1 MHKIMK
7 TWAETLIWSDLLSA
21 MSKLGHV
28 QFHVVT
34 KVLRIP

>member
-1 MHKIMK
+1 MNKIMK
-7 TWAETLIWSDLLSA
+7 TGAETLIWSDLLSA
-21 MSKLGHV
+21 MSKLRHV